1 MFTNRVYVD
10 NAYYTVTYTES
21 SGITAQVKI
30 SDTWKNISC
39 SVKIGG
45 ELKTVTSIK
54 EKIGGVWK

>member
-30 SDTWKNISC
+30 SDTWKNINC